1 MAKSKIAKIIAG
13 ALALVAG
20 SVSLFGCTSKD
31 NGFHLADNNSNIT
44 ADNNDDNTIVND
56 VESNGMLMVSKAI
69 PLNSYEEYD
78 VSALALNAY
87 SLSVTYTPSSTTRQ
101 ETTYSIAFKDGSS
114 CTSYATISQS
124 YTGSKTATLT
134 ILKPFTKQIIV
145 TATCNANTAI
155 RATTTVDYVCDTLNI
170 TLPNQSVYVDDDI
183 SFIFNG
189 WSNGTITPS
198 NDKTITFVYKVEPYF
213 VTRAK
218 SSGFTVKEYYTYT
231 LSAAQLDIGISF
243 EVSGITSIYS
253 AILVSGNAASYN
265 SFMYNYFQNYV
276 SDGDAVGMYAFS
288 YNRVYNGVTYSTYD
302 VTQDSSAEW
311 FDYDRG
317 YGWEDYFS

>member
-1 MAKSKIAKIIAG
+1 MAKSKSAKIIAG
-13 ALALVAG
+13 ALALVAC
-20 SVSLFGCTSKD
+20 SVSLLGCTSKD
-31 NGFHLADNNSNIT
+31 NGFHWADNNSNIT
-44 ADNNDDNTIVND
+44 ADNYEHNAIVND
-56 VESNGMLMVSKAI
+56 VENNGMLMVSKAI

-114 CTSYATISQS
+114 CSSYATISQS
-124 YTGSKTATLT
+124 SAGSKTATLT

-155 RATTTVDYVCDTLNI
+155 KATTTVDYVCDTLNI

-183 SFIFNG
+183 SFVYNG
-189 WSNGTITPS
+189 WSNGTLTPS

-213 VTRAK
+213 VYKATAA
-218 SSGFTVKEYYTYT
+218 GFTVKEYYTQT
-231 LSAAQLDIGISF
+231 LSAAQLAVGMSF
-243 EVSGITSIYS
+243 EVSGITSIYP
-253 AILVSGNAASYN
+253 AILISGNSTSYN
-265 SFMYNYFQNYV
+265 TFMYSYFSTYV
-276 SDGDAVGMYAFS
+276 SDGDSCGMYAFS
-288 YNRVYNGVTYSTYD
+288 YNRIYNGVTYSTYD

-311 FDYDRG
+311 YDYDRG
-317 YGWEDYFS
+317 VGWEDYFS

>member
-1 MAKSKIAKIIAG
+1 M
-13 ALALVAG
+13 
-20 SVSLFGCTSKD
+20 
-31 NGFHLADNNSNIT
+31 
-44 ADNNDDNTIVND
+44 
-56 VESNGMLMVSKAI
+56 
-69 PLNSYEEYD
+69 
-78 VSALALNAY
+78 
-87 SLSVTYTPSSTTRQ
+87 
-101 ETTYSIAFKDGSS
+101 
-114 CTSYATISQS
+114 
-124 YTGSKTATLT
+124 
-134 ILKPFTKQIIV
+134 
-145 TATCNANTAI
+145 
-155 RATTTVDYVCDTLNI
+155 CDTLNI

>member
-101 ETTYSIAFKDGSS
+101 ETTYSIAFRDGSS
-114 CTSYATISQS
+114 CSSFATVSQS
-124 YTGSKTATLT
+124 SAGSKTATLT
-134 ILKPFTKQIIV
+134 ILKPFTKQIVV

-155 RATTTVDYVCDTLNI
+155 KATTTVDYVCDSLNI
-170 TLPNQSVYVDDDI
+170 TLPNNAVYIDDDI
-183 SFIFNG
+183 SFVYNG
-189 WSNGTITPS
+189 WSNGTLTPS
-198 NDKTITFVYKVEPYF
+198 IDKTITFVYKLEPWF
-213 VTRAK
+213 VQRAA
-218 SSGFTVKEYYTYT
+218 SAGYTVKEYYTYT
-231 LSAAQLDIGISF
+231 LSAAQLAIGYSF
-243 EVSGITSIYS
+243 EVPALTSIFS
-253 AILVSGNAASYN
+253 SILVSGDAAGYNNFVYSWYGSYGD
-265 SFMYNYFQNYV
+265 Y
-276 SDGDAVGMYAFS
+276 DGAGEWDFS
-288 YNRVYNGVTYSTYD
+288 YSRIYNGVTYSTYNA
-302 VTQDSSAEW
+302 TQNNNWSE
-311 FDYDRG
+311 YDRG
-317 YGWEDYFS
+317 VGWEDYFS